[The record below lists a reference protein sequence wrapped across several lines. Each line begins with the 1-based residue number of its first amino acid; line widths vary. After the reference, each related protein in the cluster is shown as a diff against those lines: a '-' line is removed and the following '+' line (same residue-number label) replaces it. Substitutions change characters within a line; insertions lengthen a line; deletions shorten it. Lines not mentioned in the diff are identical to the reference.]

1 MKKLICSVLPNWVG
15 DLKTS
20 WFCGAALATIL
31 AACATTYGP
40 TNVRPLSCDEIQ
52 GALSDLNFERKAIG
66 FGSLLGGI
74 GVAVALGPW
83 AAVPVIL
90 TPSLRGD
97 RGEFALSVAEVLRG
111 CES

>member
-1 MKKLICSVLPNWVG
+1 MTRTL
-15 DLKTS
+15 
-20 WFCGAALATIL
+20 AALAAL
-31 AACATTYGP
+31 ALLSACATTYGP
-40 TNVRPLSCDEIQ
+40 RDVRPLSCDEIQ
-52 GALSDLNFERKAIG
+52 GALSDLNFERKAAG
-66 FGSLLGGI
+66 FTSLVAGI

-90 TPSLRGD
+90 APSLRGD

>member
-1 MKKLICSVLPNWVG
+1 MKKLICS
-15 DLKTS
+15 
-20 WFCGAALATIL
+20 AALVTVL

-40 TNVRPLSCDEIQ
+40 RDVRSLSCDEIQ
-52 GALSDLNFERKAIG
+52 GALSNLNFERKATG
-66 FGSLLGGI
+66 FTSLIAGI

-90 TPSLRGD
+90 APSLRGD

-111 CES
+111 CVS